1 MPPPILNTV
10 AFGAIEAD
18 TRKEP
23 GPPAKAHSG
32 FQRVWNGLDIDSA
45 TVELVH
51 PAGTLSPKRLA
62 PDTDRRA
69 RLAALPVVQVAKA
82 DGHDSS
88 AAADLRLGPAL
99 GSGGM
104 GLVQLATQNSLGRD
118 VAVKT
123 IKADVPDPV
132 AAAAE
137 LVREAR
143 IAGRLEHPNIL
154 PIYALGQDQAGRPM
168 LVMKRVE
175 GTAWRELLQ
184 RDPPIRVGPD
194 DARTPAAVDEALVRH
209 LLVLIQVCNAVG
221 FAHSRGVVHRDLKP
235 ENVMVGAFGEVYVLD
250 WGVAVE
256 LGHSEAGGKGIA
268 GTPNWM
274 APEMVAPSADG
285 LGPHTDVYLLGG
297 LLHAVLTGTPLHAGD
312 DLYQVL
318 YQAWLS
324 EPKTY
329 DSEVPALLADL
340 CRRATS
346 KEPAQRPDSAAAF
359 KAELEHFL
367 RNRTSLALAQQAQAR
382 LDDLAQLVGLLLGD
396 QASLLPQDAIGDDT
410 AGLVHRLGGEARFGF
425 QQALATWPDNPLAIA
440 GYQQVCA
447 VMARFAI
454 AEGDVRTA
462 GHLIDEIAQ
471 PDAALLA
478 AWQALSAARS
488 LTDEKAARL
497 TQIERDMDFEAGSN
511 FRSGL
516 ALSIAVIWAAI
527 PLIIGVLE
535 QTAGLAVTI
544 PHYLGAGVIWAAFVA
559 GGVYLGR
566 HTLFSNRVNRAFVRS
581 LAGAVAAPLLQ
592 RTVTW
597 VQGGSVHQAV
607 TNDMVIFFL
616 VLIGMAATIDWRLA
630 WGAGVYGVAASVS
643 AVLPGQEF
651 FVLAAANLL
660 ALGAV
665 AWVWRPVATAE
676 SKRTRLIA
684 HLQSAHDCVG
694 TAAWNGLRAA
704 MAPVA
709 RAVPAVVEAAVVRS
723 VSRSTM
729 AREQV

>member
-10 AFGAIEAD
+10 AFGD
-18 TRKEP
+18 QVQTRKEP
-23 GPPAKAHSG
+23 QAPAKVNSG

-45 TVELVH
+45 TIELVH

-88 AAADLRLGPAL
+88 AAADLRLGPTL
-99 GSGGM
+99 GAGGM

-123 IKADVPDPV
+123 IKVDVADPV

-154 PIYALGQDQAGRPM
+154 PIYALGQDDSGRPM

-175 GTAWRELLQ
+175 GTAWRELIA
-184 RDPPIRVGPD
+184 RDPPFRTGPE
-194 DARTPAAVDEALVRH
+194 DARSPAAIDEALVRH
-209 LLVLIQVCNAVG
+209 LLVLIQICNAVG

-256 LGHSEAGGKGIA
+256 LGHSQAGGLGIA

-274 APEMVAPSADG
+274 APEMVAASADG

-297 LLHAVLTGTPLHAGD
+297 MLHAVLTGTPLHAGD

-324 EPKTY
+324 EPKQY
-329 DSEVPALLADL
+329 GAEVPALLADL
-340 CRRATS
+340 CGRATS
-346 KEPAQRPDSAAAF
+346 KDPARRPESAAAF
-359 KAELEHFL
+359 KADLEHFL

-382 LDDLAQLVGLLLGD
+382 LADLEELVGLLLGD
-396 QASLLPQDAIGDDT
+396 QPTLLPQDAVGDDT

-425 QQALATWPDNPLAIA
+425 QQALATWPDNPLAID

-488 LTDEKAARL
+488 QTDTNAARL
-497 TQIERDMDFEAGSN
+497 VQIERDMDFEAGSA

-516 ALSIAVIWAAI
+516 ALSIAVVWAAI
-527 PLIIGVLE
+527 PLVIGVLE
-535 QTAGLAVTI
+535 QSAGLVVTF
-544 PHYLGAGVIWAAFVA
+544 PHYIGAGLFWAASVA
-559 GGVYLGR
+559 IGVYMGR
-566 HTLFSNRVNRAFVRS
+566 RVLMANRVNRAFVRS

-592 RTVTW
+592 RSVAW
-597 VQGGSVHQAV
+597 VQGAGVHEAV
-607 TNDMVIFFL
+607 TNDMVLFFV
-616 VLIGMAATIDWRLA
+616 VLLGMAATIDWRLA
-630 WGAGVYGVAASVS
+630 WGAGIYGVAASVS
-643 AVLPGQEF
+643 TVLPGQEF
-651 FVLAAANLL
+651 YVLAAANFF
-660 ALGAV
+660 ALGTV

-676 SKRTRLIA
+676 SRRARLIA
-684 HLQSAHDCVG
+684 HMQAAHECLG

-704 MAPVA
+704 VAPVA
-709 RAVPAVVEAAVVRS
+709 RAVPAVVEAAVARS
-723 VSRSTM
+723 TSRSAI
-729 AREQV
+729 AREQI

>member
-10 AFGAIEAD
+10 AFGAVEPA
-18 TRKEP
+18 TRKDG
-23 GPPAKAHSG
+23 GPAAKANSG
-32 FQRVWNGLDIDSA
+32 FQHVWNGLDIDSA

-51 PAGTLSPKRLA
+51 PAGTLSPKRPA
-62 PDTDRRA
+62 PDTGRRA
-69 RLAALPVVQVAKA
+69 HLAALPVVQVTTVDA
-82 DGHDSS
+82 HDRS
-88 AAADLRLGPAL
+88 AVADLSLGPSL
-99 GSGGM
+99 GAGGM
-104 GLVQLATQNSLGRD
+104 GLVQLATQNSLGRE

-123 IKADVPDPV
+123 VKADVADPI

-154 PIYALGQDQAGRPM
+154 PIYALGQDDAGRPM

-175 GTAWRELLQ
+175 GTVWRELIKS
-184 RDPPIRVGPD
+184 DPPFRTGPSD
-194 DARTPAAVDEALVRH
+194 HRTAAALDEALVRH
-209 LLVLIQVCNAVG
+209 LLVLIQVCNAVS
-221 FAHSRGVVHRDLKP
+221 FAHSKGVVHRDLKP
-235 ENVMVGAFGEVYVLD
+235 ENVMVGSFGEVYVLD

-256 LGHSEAGGKGIA
+256 LGQAGAGGQGIA

-274 APEMVAPSADG
+274 APEMVAPSAEG

-324 EPKTY
+324 APKDY
-329 DSEVPALLADL
+329 GSEVPGLLADL

-346 KEPAQRPDSAAAF
+346 KDAAARPESAAAF
-359 KAELEHFL
+359 KADVEHYL
-367 RNRTSLALAQQAQAR
+367 RHRTSLALAQQAQAR
-382 LDDLAQLVGLLLGD
+382 LADLETLVGLLLGD
-396 QASLLPQDAIGDDT
+396 QPDLLPQEAIGDDT

-425 QQALATWPDNPLAIA
+425 QQALATWPDNPLAID
-440 GYQQVCA
+440 GYQMVCA

-462 GHLIDEIAQ
+462 GHLIGEIAQ
-471 PDAALLA
+471 PDDALLA
-478 AWQALSAARS
+478 AWRALSAARS
-488 LTDEKAARL
+488 RTDENAARL
-497 TQIERDMDFEAGSN
+497 AQIERDMDFDAGST

-516 ALSIAVIWAAI
+516 ALSIAVVWAAI

-535 QTAGLAVTI
+535 RTTAFAVTF
-544 PHYLGAGVIWAAFVA
+544 PRYLAAGVMWAAFVA

-566 HTLFSNRVNRAFVRS
+566 RALFSNRVNRAFVRS
-581 LAGAVAAPLLQ
+581 LAGAVAAPLLL
-592 RTVTW
+592 RTVSW
-597 VQGGSVHQAV
+597 VQGGTVRQAV
-607 TNDMVIFFL
+607 TYDMVLFFL

-643 AVLPGQEF
+643 TALPGYEF

-660 ALGAV
+660 ALGTV
-665 AWVWRPVATAE
+665 AWVWRPVANAE
-676 SKRTRLIA
+676 TRRARLIA
-684 HLQSAHDCVG
+684 HLQAGHSCLG
-694 TAAWNGLRAA
+694 GAAWNGLRAA
-704 MAPVA
+704 VAPVA
-709 RAVPAVVEAAVVRS
+709 RAVPAVVEAAVARS
-723 VSRSTM
+723 TSRS
-729 AREQV
+729 AIAPESP